1 MDGKANCII
10 CKEPLDQG
18 PDSAIVTLGEKGS
31 ASVNRASLERND
43 STICTVPGQRVHQ
56 YCRKIHCNP
65 NKIAQAKREAAQTPD
80 TSISHSK
87 RRSAEK
93 TFSFSSDCFFC
104 GTPVNVV
111 EQGKKREFFSVT
123 TLDMKDTILA
133 TCCERQDAWSDI
145 VQARIMHV
153 HDLPAAD
160 AVYHQTCSVN
170 FRTGKQIPKMFVTD
184 EPTHKKKKV
193 GRPQD
198 EEKTDAFL
206 RVARFLQENDDE
218 QISVSD
224 LIDLMNDFMA
234 DSESTAYGH
243 THMKAKIKEHFGD
256 QIIITELNGRAN
268 VVTFRSTAETVLQ
281 EFHARQKDHPE
292 QEKQHIIETAA
303 KLIKNDIKLVDTSN
317 EHYPTVYEIE
327 TEERCLNFLP
337 ATLKLF

>member
-1 MDGKANCII
+1 MHGVTLYRPELCTYMIYLPLMQCII
-10 CKEPLDQG
+10 RHV
-18 PDSAIVTLGEKGS
+18 A
-31 ASVNRASLERND
+31 
-43 STICTVPGQRVHQ
+43 
-56 YCRKIHCNP
+56 
-65 NKIAQAKREAAQTPD
+65 
-80 TSISHSK
+80 SIS
-87 RRSAEK
+87 A
-93 TFSFSSDCFFC
+93 
-104 GTPVNVV
+104 N
-111 EQGKKREFFSVT
+111 
-123 TLDMKDTILA
+123 
-133 TCCERQDAWSDI
+133 
-145 VQARIMHV
+145 
-153 HDLPAAD
+153 
-160 AVYHQTCSVN
+160 
-170 FRTGKQIPKMFVTD
+170 MFVTD

-317 EHYPTVYEIE
+317 EHYPTVNEIRE
-327 TEERCLNFLP
+327 FKQIATAGATTAAVTEKVWGEYVASVCQTLQSEIQRCQEHELRS
-337 ATLKLF
+337 